1 MNYLSALTILGA
13 STVTFEEVIEE
24 LGKYDEIALLELLG
38 ITSSDIIDKFKDDII
53 SNYPY
58 IYYAVTDTPLE
69 KL

>member
-1 MNYLSALTILGA
+1 M
-13 STVTFEEVIEE
+13 TFEEVIEE